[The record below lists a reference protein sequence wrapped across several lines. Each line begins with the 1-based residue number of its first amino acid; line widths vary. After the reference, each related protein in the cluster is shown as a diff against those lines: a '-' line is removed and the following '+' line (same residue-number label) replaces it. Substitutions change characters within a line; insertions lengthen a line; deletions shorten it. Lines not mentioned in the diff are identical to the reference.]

1 MEAAE
6 ITRAEPRRYRGI
18 RVLRVLRTLRL
29 TPRMQRLVLG
39 GPELEGIGAGPNLKL
54 LLPPAR
60 TRPPCWPLEG
70 ADGRPVWPADP
81 DRPIVRTYSLRA
93 LDRARGELWVDFVL
107 HGAGGIASTFAQEA
121 QPEDLVGI
129 GGPGGRGLP
138 PADFHLFAGDQSAL
152 PSIAAHLEH
161 LPADARGVAVIE
173 LPGPEEEQDLPR
185 PRGVSLTYLH
195 RNGAA
200 AGTTR
205 QLQEAVF
212 SLNWPAEARTAAWI
226 AAESDAAREIR
237 AHLKGVRGMKPR
249 DLVAVGY
256 WRRGMSETA
265 YGAAYDHDR
274 DADYHRAARE
284 EEGPHAHDHGDE
296 AHRD

>member
-6 ITRAEPRRYRGI
+6 MTQAGPRRHRGM
-18 RVLRVLRTLRL
+18 RVLRVLRTARI

-39 GPELEGIGAGPNLKL
+39 GPEIEGIGEGPNLKL
-54 LLPPAR
+54 LLPPSR
-60 TRPPCWPLEG
+60 TRPPCWPTEG
-70 ADGRPVWPADP
+70 ADGRPIWPADP
-81 DRPIVRTYSLRA
+81 DRPIVRTYSVRA
-93 LDRARGELWVDFVL
+93 LDRARGELHVDFVL
-107 HGAGGIASTFAQEA
+107 HGAGGVASAFAQTAE
-121 QPEDLVGI
+121 PGDLLGI

-138 PADFHLFAGDQSAL
+138 AAGFHLFAGDHSAL
-152 PSIAAHLEH
+152 PSIAAHLGR
-161 LPADARGVAVIE
+161 LPDEARGAAFIE

-185 PRGVSLTYLH
+185 PPGVALTFLH

-205 QLQEAVF
+205 LLQEAVF
-212 SLNWPAEARTAAWI
+212 ALDWPTDRSVAAWI

-237 AHLKGVRGMKPR
+237 AHLKGPRGMKPR

-284 EEGPHAHDHGDE
+284 EDSHGHHEGNDDHQ
-296 AHRD
+296 H

>member
-6 ITRAEPRRYRGI
+6 TTRAEGRRYRGI

-39 GPELEGIGAGPNLKL
+39 GPEIEGIGEGPNLKL
-54 LLPPAR
+54 LLPPTRA
-60 TRPPCWPLEG
+60 RPPCWPLEG

-81 DRPIVRTYSLRA
+81 DRPIVRTYSVRA
-93 LDRARGELWVDFVL
+93 LDRVRGELSVDFVL
-107 HGAGGIASTFAQEA
+107 HRAGGVASAFAAEA
-121 QPEDLVGI
+121 QPGDLVGI

-138 PADFHLFAGDQSAL
+138 PADFHLFAGDHSAL

-161 LPADARGVAVIE
+161 LPPNARGAALIE
-173 LPGPEEEQDLPR
+173 LPGPDEEQDLPH
-185 PRGVSLTYLH
+185 PPGVSLTFLH

-205 QLQEAVF
+205 LLQEAV
-212 SLNWPAEARTAAWI
+212 LALPWPAEPRVAAWI
-226 AAESDAAREIR
+226 AAESQAAREIR
-237 AHLKGVRGMKPR
+237 AHLKGTRAMKPR

-284 EEGPHAHDHGDE
+284 EEAAHHHEEG
-296 AHRD
+296 